1 MFKKVLA
8 IIMSV
13 MLVVPMVACSNSSN
27 SSSTNKDTTIPV
39 EKQALKMDTVMD
51 LKVYGTNANAAID
64 AAYKRI
70 DEIEQMSS
78 ANIATSDVSLI
89 NKASGKDYVKV
100 HPEIIK
106 MLNTAIKFS
115 KLSDGAFDISVGPL
129 IKLWGIGTSSERLP
143 ADSEIKAL
151 LPLVGYKNISINEKD
166 SSVKLMKEGM
176 AIDLGGIAK
185 GFTADEVIKVFKK
198 YGIKNALIN
207 LGGSSIYTMGQKP
220 DGSLWSVAIQHPRKD
235 KSEGYL
241 GIIKLPESALS
252 TSGDYERYFIKDG
265 KRYHHILNPFTGYPA
280 EAGVMSDTIIIDS
293 TTPDANMLAD
303 TLTKVTFVLGV
314 EKGMKIIDTMPGV
327 SVMAETT
334 DFKVYKSKSWKANVE
349 NLSSDFTM
357 VDQPQ

>member
-1 MFKKVLA
+1 MFKKILA
-8 IIMSV
+8 TLMCA
-13 MLVVPMVACSNSSN
+13 MLVVPTVACSNN
-27 SSSTNKDTTIPV
+27 NNKETTTPV
-39 EKQALKMDTVMD
+39 EKQALKMDTVMN
-51 LKVYGTNANAAID
+51 LRVYGSKANEAID

-89 NKASGKDYVKV
+89 NKAAGKDYVKV

-106 MLNTAIKFS
+106 MLNTAIKYS
-115 KLSDGAFDISVGPL
+115 ELSGGAFDITVGPL
-129 IKLWGIGTSSERLP
+129 IKLWGIGTDSERLP

-151 LPLVGYKNISINEKD
+151 LPLVGYKNVSINEKD

-176 AIDLGGIAK
+176 SIDLGGIAK
-185 GFTADEVIKVFKK
+185 GFTADEVVKVFKK

-220 DGSLWSVAIQHPRKD
+220 DGTLWSVAIQHPRKE

-280 EAGVMSDTIIIDS
+280 DSGVMSDTIIIDS
-293 TTPDANMLAD
+293 NTKDANMLAD
-303 TLTKVTFVLGV
+303 TLTKVTFVSGI
-314 EKGMKIIDTMPGV
+314 EKGLKIIDSLQGV
-327 SVMAETT
+327 SCMAETT
-334 DFKVYKSKSWKANVE
+334 DSKVYTSKSWKTNVE
-349 NLSSDFTM
+349 NLSPEFTM
-357 VDQPQ
+357 VK